1 MTSEGII
8 FMTTFTEQAPYL
20 MEQQHLLNGGQW
32 MTQGPLC
39 GLGPGVL
46 EDTHVYLRK

>member
-1 MTSEGII
+1 MTLEDII
-8 FMTTFTEQAPYL
+8 FMTTFTEQALYL
-20 MEQQHLLNGGQW
+20 MDRQHLQNGGQW

-46 EDTHVYLRK
+46 EDTDVFLRK